1 MLTRIRNVFGPG
13 KGLSGEQFAMLNR
26 LPPDERR
33 TQLGIVLHE
42 ICVKQAAR
50 FVEEEHRRGDSP
62 FRGIPRDDLFHEML
76 VMSYW
81 VFAWLFRGKQPA
93 LMDRLQH
100 HYATSFVWGRDSP
113 PQELLDALRG
123 KFKAYDETW
132 DDYSGHQDVFARQ
145 AIGYLF
151 GGRRT
156 GEERQAAFWLIT
168 YADRTMKDFAKV
180 ATAVGLLLK
189 DEAARTHAF

>member
-1 MLTRIRNVFGPG
+1 MLKRIRNVFGPG
-13 KGLSGEQFAMLNR
+13 KGLSGEQFAILNR

-50 FVEEEHRRGDSP
+50 FVEEEHRRADSP

-93 LMDRLQH
+93 LMDRLHH
-100 HYATSFVWGRDSP
+100 HYVTSFVWGRDVVAP
-113 PQELLDALRG
+113 GVARRAAR
-123 KFKAYDETW
+123 KFKAYDEAW

-145 AIGYLF
+145 AIGSIF

-168 YADRTMKDFAKV
+168 YADRAMKDFAKV
-180 ATAVGLLLK
+180 TAAADLLLK
-189 DEAARTHAF
+189 DKAARS